1 MNETRCTKDVS
12 LYPSLVVLLHS
23 ELTNVVCV
31 CVCVCGSRRSRVGRR
46 ENGPPKRAGWCMMNV
61 PGRSSCS
68 FAWSS
73 SITPSPPLR
82 LSAHDGILA
91 RPVVLDCRLGILPKR
106 TETNADRPPLSSD
119 DHKRPQATTTT
130 DHKRRPATTSAAR
143 LGVRCFPRRSL
154 VVTRDPHWQFC
165 QPACRFDVL
174 SISPKRTTVAAFYST
189 IHKIHTILGMCVE

>member
-1 MNETRCTKDVS
+1 MCLRLRLRKSTFPCWKAGERATQTGRVVHDERPRAFIVFVRVVQFH
-12 LYPSLVVLLHS
+12 YPLS
-23 ELTNVVCV
+23 
-31 CVCVCGSRRSRVGRR
+31 
-46 ENGPPKRAGWCMMNV
+46 A
-61 PGRSSCS
+61 
-68 FAWSS
+68 
-73 SITPSPPLR
+73 SPPLR

-91 RPVVLDCRLGILPKR
+91 RPVVLDCRMGILPKR

-189 IHKIHTILGMCVE
+189 IHTIHTILGMCVE